1 MPITNP
7 INEFVILKM
16 QNLIFADQTTDE
28 PLADVDKLN
37 NVNLNDEFGSAEL
50 RGGVNNDKYLTLYGD
65 RNCQLTA
72 DAVANSVELLKLKGN
87 TVTVKTTQV
96 LKPVKGLVIVSD
108 KVTLPSTP
116 VANKPMTIYLSNSAG
131 DNLTKLTKAETVP
144 ASANEYSIT
153 GSEISLFAG
162 TTGYVNAYYYEEEER
177 EVIDFKSGTPK
188 IYKAYGKVLLQSIST
203 KFIYAGDIIMPA
215 VQILPTQNFTGDN
228 SVTAPSP
235 NTITLDLLKMGD
247 LAPYSISAIQE

>member
-1 MPITNP
+1 MSITNP

-37 NVNLNDEFGSAEL
+37 NVNLNDEFGSANL
-50 RGGVNNDKYLTLYGD
+50 TGGVNNDKYLTIYGD

-96 LKPVKGLVIVSD
+96 LKPVKGLVIAD
-108 KVTLPSTP
+108 NKVKLPSTP
-116 VANKPMTIYLSNSAG
+116 VAGKPMTIYLSNLAG
-131 DNLTKLTKAETVP
+131 DNLTKLTKSETAP

-153 GSEISLFAG
+153 ADTITLFAG
-162 TTGYVNAYYYEEEER
+162 TSGYVNAYFYEEEER
-177 EVIDFKSGTPK
+177 EVIDFKSGAPK
-188 IYKAYGKVLLQSIST
+188 VYKAYAKVLLQSIST
-203 KFIYAGDIIMPA
+203 KYIYAGDIVMPA

-228 SVTAPSP
+228 SVTAPAPS
-235 NTITLDLLKMGD
+235 TITLDLLKMGD

>member
-1 MPITNP
+1 M
-7 INEFVILKM
+7 
-16 QNLIFADQTTDE
+16 
-28 PLADVDKLN
+28 
-37 NVNLNDEFGSAEL
+37 
-50 RGGVNNDKYLTLYGD
+50 
-65 RNCQLTA
+65 
-72 DAVANSVELLKLKGN
+72 
-87 TVTVKTTQV
+87 
-96 LKPVKGLVIVSD
+96 VIVSD